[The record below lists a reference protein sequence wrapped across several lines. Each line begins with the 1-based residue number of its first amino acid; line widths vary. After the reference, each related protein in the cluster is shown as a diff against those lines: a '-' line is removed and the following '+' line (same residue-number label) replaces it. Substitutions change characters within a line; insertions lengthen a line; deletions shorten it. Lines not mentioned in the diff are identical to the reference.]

1 MGQSVI
7 VLDADRVVG
16 DPLAQTVSVAV
27 TPNVPADQSAVV
39 TVATPLAPVNAD
51 PTGVPPMVTSTMD
64 PGVAPLIDTT
74 NSFPIPTGE
83 GTETLRPPDGG
94 VVVGGGVVVD
104 GEVVVEPGGVVVG
117 GVVVGGV
124 VVGGGVLPTVSE
136 PVPTCVVGL
145 PFTH

>member
-1 MGQSVI
+1 MDQTVI
-7 VLDADRVVG
+7 VLEADRVAG

-27 TPNVPADQSAVV
+27 TPNVPADQSDVV
-39 TVATPLAPVNAD
+39 TVATPLAPVSAD
-51 PTGVPPMVTSTMD
+51 PTGVPPMVTSTID

-83 GTETLRPPDGG
+83 GTVTLRPPEGG
-94 VVVGGGVVVD
+94 VVVGGGGVVVG

-117 GVVVGGV
+117 GVVVGG
-124 VVGGGVLPTVSE
+124 GVLPTVSD